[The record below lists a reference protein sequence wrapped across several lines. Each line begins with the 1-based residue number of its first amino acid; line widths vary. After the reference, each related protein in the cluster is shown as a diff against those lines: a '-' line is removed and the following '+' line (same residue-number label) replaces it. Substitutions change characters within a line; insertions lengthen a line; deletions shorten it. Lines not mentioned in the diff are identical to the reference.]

1 MKIEKYYLTK
11 NRCYL
16 QANKRTPIGIQIHS
30 IGTGQGT
37 AKSVADYWNQGSVSA
52 CVTYVCDSD
61 TPGKVLQLLPE
72 DYYTWA
78 DAGYGNRKLITI
90 EMCESDYIKYTSGA
104 SYKINNLKRFEED
117 IRRSYQTCV
126 ELCAD
131 ICKRYGWH
139 PRTKLSNGL
148 YLISSHDEGR
158 LLGVSSAHVDPTHV
172 WARFGLSMDGFREDV
187 IKYMGESP
195 EGQETPEIR
204 WIKEIAPIA
213 QALYQGTRI
222 LPSVVIAQTCLET
235 GYGTTDLT
243 AKYNIVGMKVDLINS
258 TWQQWSVWDGK
269 TYRKKTPE
277 YYNGKLTY
285 VYDNFRVYKSFK
297 ECLTDYEAFLLH
309 VKNIKGLKYARIA
322 GMTDPAQV
330 INAIRIGTGT
340 DKNPEG
346 YCTDPAYE
354 TKILNLIKQYNL
366 TQYDNGSTPEPT
378 PMPEPEPSGKYYR
391 VQVGA
396 YNKKGNATKRMNEVR
411 DKSGFGCFIEQG
423 KDGMYRV
430 FCGSFTEKANAEKR
444 IFNLIDAGVR
454 EIFVA
459 ET

>member
-16 QANKRTPIGIQIHS
+16 QAVKRTPIGIQIHS

-37 AKSVADYWNQGSVSA
+37 AKAVADYWNQGAVSA

-72 DYYTWA
+72 EYHTWA
-78 DAGYGNRKLITI
+78 DAGYGNKKLITI
-90 EMCESDYIKYTSGA
+90 EMCESDYIKYVPGTSN
-104 SYKINNLKRFEED
+104 YNIRNLKHFEED

-139 PRTKLSNGL
+139 PRTKLPNGL

-172 WARFGLSMDGFREDV
+172 WARFGLSMDGFRADV
-187 IKYMGESP
+187 IKHIGEP
-195 EGQETPEIR
+195 AEGQETPEIR

-213 QALYQGTRI
+213 QELYQETKI

-243 AKYNIVGMKVDLINS
+243 AKCNIVGMKVDLINS

-277 YYNGKLTY
+277 YYNGKLQY

-330 INAIRIGTGT
+330 INAIRIGTGS
-340 DKNPEG
+340 NSSPEG
-346 YCTDPAYE
+346 YCTDPSYE
-354 TKILNLIKQYNL
+354 TKIMNIIQKYNL
-366 TQYDNGSTPEPT
+366 TQYDGKAPAPK
-378 PMPEPEPSGKYYR
+378 PSVNYR

-396 YNKKGNATKRMNEVR
+396 FQSKANASKCMSVVR
-411 DKSGFGCFIEQG
+411 NASGYGCFTEKG
-423 KDGMYRV
+423 SDGLYHV
-430 FCGSFTEKANAEKR
+430 YCGSYEVKANAEERVK
-444 IFNLIDAGVR
+444 ILGLKGVKGAFIV
-454 EIFVA
+454 EKA
-459 ET
+459 LN